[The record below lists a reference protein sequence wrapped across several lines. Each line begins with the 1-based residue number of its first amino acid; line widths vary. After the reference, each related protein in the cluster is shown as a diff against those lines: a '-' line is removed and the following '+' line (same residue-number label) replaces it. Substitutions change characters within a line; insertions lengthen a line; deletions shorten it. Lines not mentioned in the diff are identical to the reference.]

1 MYEYEIKLPI
11 TAPEDLAARL
21 AALGF
26 EKAGTIREEDSYYN
40 HPERDL
46 KQAGLALRLRKST
59 DLADS
64 RLTATLN
71 FKGQRMDSRTMSR
84 PEYETVVADPAA
96 AAGILTGLGYVLA
109 APVIKERQYFRKA
122 AVTACIDT
130 VEGLGTYLELEILS
144 ETAQAHDACLARLDD
159 LLRELRL
166 SPEDTVTLSYLDLLE
181 Y

>member
-40 HPERDL
+40 NPERDL

-96 AAGILTGLGYVLA
+96 AAGILTGLG
-109 APVIKERQYFRKA
+109 
-122 AVTACIDT
+122 
-130 VEGLGTYLELEILS
+130 
-144 ETAQAHDACLARLDD
+144 
-159 LLRELRL
+159 
-166 SPEDTVTLSYLDLLE
+166 
-181 Y
+181 

>member
-26 EKAGTIREEDSYYN
+26 EKAGTIREEDVSRTVN
-40 HPERDL
+40 LEDAL

-166 SPEDTVTLSYLDLLE
+166 
-181 Y
+181 